1 MDGTINHIFRER
13 AQQYGESIA
22 VEKNRDGNWEGATW
36 NQLYER
42 SRAVGLGLWSL
53 GIRKGDRV
61 CILSTNRIEWLY
73 ADMGIL
79 GIGGI
84 VVPAYHSLLDE
95 EVRHYV
101 SNADAKVII
110 VEDKSQLEKALYTY
124 ERYRDLERIIVI
136 DAAECE
142 CTGIVM
148 TCEELIAVGNEKH
161 AEVPDLFERLG
172 DEIALDDIATCI
184 YTPGT
189 SGFPKG
195 ALISHGNIAAALK
208 MLENLSPPLCAETD
222 RVVNFLPLSHIYER
236 MIHFYGLS
244 CGFTRHYA
252 EDLNTLFSDIQQKKP
267 TVLFVVPQF
276 LEMLY
281 RGILFRV
288 ERQSSLQQRLFHWSR
303 KIGSRMLRNR
313 ETHAGITRMLQMQY
327 ALAYQ
332 LIFRKLHDALG
343 GNLRS
348 IYVAGAPTSNEVL
361 DFFHAAGISIIEG
374 YTMTEACG
382 FIAINRVDDFKIGS
396 VGRPLSGIDLR
407 IAEDGEILIAGD
419 TVFKGYWKMEHET
432 REAFSSEGY
441 LRTGDIGVI
450 SADGYLI
457 ITDRKKDMIIT
468 SGGKK
473 VAPQKIENHFK
484 VNPLFDHFV
493 VVGDRRKYITAL
505 INLNMELATQF
516 ASDLNI
522 PFQKPEDLIYNQ
534 DFLDIIDEIISEKN
548 EKLAQFERIKK
559 YRIVEIG
566 FSKDTGELSASSS
579 VKRRSIQEKY
589 IDVIESMYE
598 E

>member
-1 MDGTINHIFRER
+1 MDGTINHIFRES
-13 AQQYGESIA
+13 AQQYGDSIA
-22 VEKNRDGNWEGATW
+22 VEKKRGGNWEGATW

-42 SRAVGLGLWSL
+42 SSAVGLGLWAL

-61 CILSTNRIEWLY
+61 CILSTNRLEWLY

-84 VVPAYHSLLDE
+84 VVPSYHSLLDE

-110 VEDKSQLEKALYTY
+110 VEDKSQLQKALYTC
-124 ERYRDLERIIVI
+124 ERYPGLERIIVI
-136 DAAECE
+136 DTAECE
-142 CTGIVM
+142 CTGNVM
-148 TCEELIAVGNEKH
+148 TFEDLMAAGTEKH
-161 AEVPDLFERLG
+161 AEDPHFFERLA
-172 DEIALDDIATCI
+172 DEITPDDVATCI

-195 ALISHGNIAAALK
+195 ALISHGNIVAALK
-208 MLENLSPPLCAETD
+208 MLGTLSPPLCAETD
-222 RVVNFLPLSHIYER
+222 RVVSFLPLSHIYER
-236 MIHFYGLS
+236 MVHFYGLS
-244 CGFTRHYA
+244 YGFTIHYV

-276 LEMLY
+276 LEILY

-288 ERQSSLQQRLFHWSR
+288 ERQSSLQQRLFHWSQE
-303 KIGSRMLRNR
+303 IGSRMLRNR
-313 ETHAGITRMLQMQY
+313 EAHSGITRMLRLKYKIAHQM
-327 ALAYQ
+327 
-332 LIFRKLHDALG
+332 IFRKLHNALG
-343 GNLRS
+343 GCLRC
-348 IYVAGAPTSNEVL
+348 IYVAGAPTANEIL
-361 DFFHAAGISIIEG
+361 DFFHSAGISILEG

-382 FIAINRVDDFKIGS
+382 YIATNTVDDFKIGS
-396 VGRPLSGIDLR
+396 VGRPLAGIDLR

-419 TVFKGYWKMEHET
+419 TVFGGYWKMEHES
-432 REAFSSEGY
+432 RESFTSDGY
-441 LRTGDIGVI
+441 LRTGDIGVV
-450 SADGYLI
+450 SADGYLV

-473 VAPQKIENHFK
+473 IAPQKIENHFK
-484 VNPLFDHFV
+484 VNPLFEQFV

-522 PFQKPEDLIYNQ
+522 QFQKPEDLYCNQ
-534 DFLDIIDEIISEKN
+534 DFLDIIDDIISEKN

-559 YRIVEIG
+559 YRIVEIE
-566 FSKDTGELSASSS
+566 FSKDTGELSPSST

-589 IDVIESMYE
+589 IDVIDNMYKE
-598 E
+598 

>member
-1 MDGTINHIFRER
+1 MDGTINHIFREST
-13 AQQYGESIA
+13 QQYGDSIA
-22 VEKNRDGNWEGATW
+22 VEKNRGGNREGATW

-42 SRAVGLGLWSL
+42 SRAVGLGLRAL

-61 CILSTNRIEWLY
+61 CILSTNRLEWLY

-84 VVPAYHSLLDE
+84 VVPSYHSLLDE

-101 SNADAKVII
+101 SNADSKVII
-110 VEDKSQLEKALYTY
+110 VEDKSQLEKALYVS
-124 ERYRDLERIIVI
+124 ERYPELERIIVI

-148 TCEELIAVGNEKH
+148 TFQELMAAGNEKH
-161 AEVPDLFERLG
+161 AEDPHLFERLA
-172 DEIALDDIATCI
+172 DEITPDDTATCI

-195 ALISHGNIAAALK
+195 ALISHGNIVAALK
-208 MLENLSPPLCAETD
+208 MLENVSPPLCTETD
-222 RVVNFLPLSHIYER
+222 RIVNFLPLSHIYER
-236 MIHFYGLS
+236 MVHFYGLS
-244 CGFTRHYA
+244 CGFTRHYV
-252 EDLNTLFSDIQQKKP
+252 ENLNTIFSDIQQKKP

-276 LEMLY
+276 LEILY

-288 ERQSSLQQRLFHWSR
+288 KRQSSLQQRLFHWSQ

-313 ETHAGITRMLQMQY
+313 ETHTGITRMLQLQY
-327 ALAYQ
+327 KIAYRM
-332 LIFRKLHDALG
+332 IFRKLQDALG
-343 GNLRS
+343 GCLRC
-348 IYVAGAPTSNEVL
+348 IYVAGAPTANEIL
-361 DFFHAAGISIIEG
+361 DFFHSAGISILEG
-374 YTMTEACG
+374 YIMTEACG
-382 FIAINRVDDFKIGS
+382 YITTNTIDDFKNGS
-396 VGRPLSGIDLR
+396 VGRPLAGIDLR
-407 IAEDGEILIAGD
+407 IAEDGEILIASD
-419 TVFKGYWKMEHET
+419 TVFKGYLKMEHET
-432 REAFSSEGY
+432 REVFTSDGY
-441 LRTGDIGVI
+441 LQTGDIGVM
-450 SADGYLI
+450 SADGHLI

-473 VAPQKIENHFK
+473 IAPQKIENHFK
-484 VNPLFDHFV
+484 VNPLFDQFV

-505 INLNMELATQF
+505 INLDMELATQF

-522 PFQKPEDLIYNQ
+522 QFQKPEDLICNQ
-534 DFLDIIDEIISEKN
+534 DFLDIIDDIISEKN

-559 YRIVEIG
+559 YRIVEIE

-589 IDVIESMYE
+589 IDVIESMYKE
-598 E
+598 